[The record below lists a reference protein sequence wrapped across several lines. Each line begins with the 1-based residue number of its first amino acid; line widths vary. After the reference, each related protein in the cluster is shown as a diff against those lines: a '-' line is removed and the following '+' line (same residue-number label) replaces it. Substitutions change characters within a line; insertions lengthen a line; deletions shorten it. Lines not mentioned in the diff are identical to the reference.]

1 MRITIGKLSFN
12 IEECTRKEQV
22 AQIYNRVENGDNSW
36 SQDDKNGQEA
46 AQVFKFIEIP
56 SYVGL
61 ISDESSEPVYFVK
74 VEAK

>member
-36 SQDDKNGQEA
+36 SQDDKN
-46 AQVFKFIEIP
+46 
-56 SYVGL
+56 S
-61 ISDESSEPVYFVK
+61 
-74 VEAK
+74 